1 MKRVLVVAIGVCV
14 AAAAAWTFVSHILA
28 PLDRA
33 DSAKAAIPVSLKQRA
48 DCMYRALKAI
58 PGANHPVLQY
68 ENGDGW
74 NHPVLGYL
82 APWRGGVYQMRFEAK
97 KPIAAHNGYWFL
109 QSFAGPPP
117 PGLDDALIASVMKNW
132 KARCQADV
140 DFEIN

>member
-1 MKRVLVVAIGVCV
+1 MKRVFAVAIAISI
-14 AAAAAWTFVSHILA
+14 AAAAAWAFVSQILA
-28 PLDRA
+28 PPDRP
-33 DSAKAAIPVSLKQRA
+33 DPAKAEAPFSLKQRA
-48 DCMYRALKAI
+48 DCMYQALKVI
-58 PGANHPVLQY
+58 PGVSNPVLRY

-82 APWRGGVYQMRFEAK
+82 APWRDGVYQIKFEAK
-97 KPIAAHNGYWFL
+97 RPIAGHAGYWFL

-117 PGLDDALIASVMKNW
+117 PGLDDALMASVMKHW